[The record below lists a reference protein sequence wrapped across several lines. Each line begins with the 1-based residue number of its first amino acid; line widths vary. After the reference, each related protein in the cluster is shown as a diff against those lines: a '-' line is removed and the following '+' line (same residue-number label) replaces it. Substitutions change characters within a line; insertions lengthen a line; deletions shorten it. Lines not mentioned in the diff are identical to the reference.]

1 MHLPS
6 ATAPLFCPAHRRKSA
21 QAGGTGSEYWLPGH
35 DPHNLALPVAL
46 PQKIL
51 DVRAR
56 VSLLLLRTLRPP
68 SAAVITPAIVEGKPE
83 TTNEPAVDDGVT
95 ATPETVAV
103 NAVFALSMTVI
114 DWLPAVFSVTLKV
127 WTPASLLLKV

>member
-68 SAAVITPAIVEGKPE
+68 SAAVISPAIVEGTGPR
-83 TTNEPAVDDGVT
+83 NPAFAGNGAGCFSWINLD
-95 ATPETVAV
+95 AV
-103 NAVFALSMTVI
+103 SISLRGSLVNGCNNNSELLS
-114 DWLPAVFSVTLKV
+114 A
-127 WTPASLLLKV
+127 